1 MKIEVGKKYVNE
13 RGTVIEIYAK
23 NPYALIFHGAND
35 TSHKVHDADRGMLYV
50 SYFSGGTAT
59 PDCPGASKLVPGPR
73 IEWINF
79 SCKCGF
85 KGVAAAKN
93 NVLTCPGCQSQFDLE
108 V

>member
-1 MKIEVGKKYVNE
+1 MCAKRIRLQGLQGGVEVNRHE
-13 RGTVIEIYAK
+13 RRKEEVLARKPWKRTEY
-23 NPYALIFHGAND
+23 P
-35 TSHKVHDADRGMLYV
+35 
-50 SYFSGGTAT
+50 
-59 PDCPGASKLVPGPR
+59 SKLVPGPR